1 MKKQIFKYS
10 IIALF
15 IAFALPFTARAQT
28 GERVWSIGLE
38 AGPNFAK
45 HGWDASDDTDFKTGF
60 LVGGNL
66 TYSVRNTY
74 GFTGKLLYA
83 QKGAKIDNVKSTL
96 NYVEIPIVARMYF
109 NKEGPFRPNLFAGPS
124 FGFLTGA
131 KTQVGSGDRVTVDNY
146 KDTYKT
152 FDFGLTGGLGL
163 NYEIA
168 PETRVLVDFRYTY
181 GLSDVSKSNSSS
193 VNNQV
198 IGITAGVSFGI

>member
-10 IIALF
+10 VIALLF
-15 IAFALPFTARAQT
+15 AFALPFNAKAQT

-38 AGPNFAK
+38 AGPNFSK
-45 HGWDASDDTDFKTGF
+45 HGWDADDTNFKTGF

-83 QKGAKIDNVKSTL
+83 QKGAEQGNAKSTL
-96 NYVEIPIVARMYF
+96 NYVEGPSVGRFFF
-109 NKEGPFRPNLFAGPS
+109 NKEGPFRPNIFAGPS
-124 FGFLTGA
+124 FGFLTGV
-131 KTQVGSGDRVTVDNY
+131 KGQVGNGNKETLDNY
-146 KDTYKT
+146 KDFYKT

-168 PETRVLVDFRYTY
+168 PETRILVDFRYTY
-181 GLSDVSKSNSSS
+181 GLSDISKSNASS

>member
-1 MKKQIFKYS
+1 MKKHIFKYS

-15 IAFALPFTARAQT
+15 TAFALPFTAKAQT

-45 HGWDASDDTDFKTGF
+45 HGWDLNETNFKTGF
-60 LVGGNL
+60 LIGGNL
-66 TYSVRNTY
+66 TYSIRNTY

-83 QKGAKIDNVKSTL
+83 QKGAELNNTKSTL
-96 NYVEIPIVARMYF
+96 NYVEIPIVARMFF
-109 NKEGPFRPNLFAGPS
+109 NKQGPFRPNIFAGPS
-124 FGFLTGA
+124 FGFLTDVKSRTGN
-131 KTQVGSGDRVTVDNY
+131 GDRVTVDNY
-146 KDTYKT
+146 KDTFKT

-168 PETRVLVDFRYTY
+168 PETRLLLDFRYTY
-181 GLSDVSKSNSSS
+181 GLSDISKSNASS